1 MSSRHHEQCDLPRCG
16 KQPTGDTSQQ
26 GSRAPVHRDAQ
37 RHQLRFVVISRLPT
51 EVCYKL
57 QNAAQR
63 RRASLQ
69 ETGTTQEVLSGQT
82 SHFRFPST
90 HYKLPSQQEPLPP
103 ALNSYPATQCTPPV
117 VESSAPRNTAKTGL
131 SCFASSPMLAIQ
143 KADRAQLTS
152 CF

>member
-37 RHQLRFVVISRLPT
+37 RHQLRFVVISRLPIRSVLQTT
-51 EVCYKL
+51 ECSTKEKS
-57 QNAAQR
+57 QP
-63 RRASLQ
+63 
-69 ETGTTQEVLSGQT
+69 TGNGNHTRGFIRTN

-103 ALNSYPATQCTPPV
+103 ALNSYSATQCTPPV